1 MGHFLYGLADLARP
15 GAKSKKV
22 AVLDARPARPNGG
35 HRPVATCWPSPHF
48 DYQSQQSFC
57 LILKLV

>member
-1 MGHFLYGLADLARP
+1 MGHFLNGLADLARS
-15 GAKSKKV
+15 GAKSEKV
-22 AVLDARPARPNGG
+22 AVLDARG
-35 HRPVATCWPSPHF
+35 PSPGSDVLALAHC